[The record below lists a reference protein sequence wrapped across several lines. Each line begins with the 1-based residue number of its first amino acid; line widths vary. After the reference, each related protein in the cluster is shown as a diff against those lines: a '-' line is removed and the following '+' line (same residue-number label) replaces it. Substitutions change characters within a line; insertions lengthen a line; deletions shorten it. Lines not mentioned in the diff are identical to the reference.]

1 MNPSAAIWERAA
13 PIRAAMRTMPFN
25 AELAAGTL
33 AREKFKHYMLQDAA
47 YLQGY
52 ARVLAIGAAKAPGP
66 DEILEF
72 SKAAETAIVVERAL
86 HAGFLDQFGVAKE
99 DMERAD
105 PSPSCLS
112 YVNFMLAEAATGTFA
127 TLVGAVLPC
136 FWVYREIGLAI
147 RAVSAPQNF
156 YQAWIDTY
164 ADESFGAATTRMIAV
179 YERAHAAAGPAERVR
194 MEAAFLR
201 CCQYEWMFWDAAWRL
216 ETWPVG
222 PRS

>member
-1 MNPSAAIWERAA
+1 MSPSQAIWQRAA
-13 PIRAAMRTMPFN
+13 PIRSAMLAMPFN

-33 AREKFKHYMLQDAA
+33 RREAFKHYMLQDAA

-52 ARVLAIGAAKAPGP
+52 ARVLAIGAAKAPGS

-86 HAGFLDQFGVAKE
+86 HAGYLEQFGVTHAE
-99 DMERAD
+99 MEAAH
-105 PSPSCLS
+105 PSPSCAA

-136 FWVYREIGLAI
+136 FWVYREVGLAI
-147 RAVSAPQNF
+147 KDSAAANNF

-164 ADESFGAATTRMIAV
+164 ADEAFGAATERMIRV
-179 YERAHAAAGPAERVR
+179 YDRAHAAAGASDQAR
-194 MEAAFLR
+194 MEACFLR
-201 CCQYEWMFWDAAWRL
+201 CCQYEWMFWNAAYAEER
-216 ETWPVG
+216 WPVG
-222 PRS
+222 